1 LTLMRKAH
9 PEMVTQVYSQRAL
22 VMKYIEQLVVDG
34 FAQWKMLDEGDIQL
48 RFATGE
54 TFLLKESVIVRLE

>member
-1 LTLMRKAH
+1 LTLTHKAH
-9 PEMVTQVYSQRAL
+9 PKVITHVYSEKAR
-22 VMKYIEQLVVDG
+22 VIKYIEQLVVDG

-54 TFLLKESVIVRLE
+54 TFLLKESGIVRLR